1 MFVAVVE
8 ADWQDPVI
16 IISIPRSQPCPHLI
30 KLVTHLSS
38 PGGISL
44 HHLVCTDCVATV
56 GMKHYIHGE
65 FLTSD

>member
-30 KLVTHLSS
+30 KLVTHLCSQ
-38 PGGISL
+38 GGISL
-44 HHLVCTDCVATV
+44 HHLVATV